1 MIPWSWALQHLST
14 IMQSPV
20 KDYLFK
26 DREIRVHITDLMH
39 LVISFCNLMEQVE
52 NAFTSGALKFQGL
65 GRTSLPIPIV
75 KRRCTELLTT
85 VNLNLNHW
93 PKQPI
98 GFKDMEK
105 VVNKVC
111 VFAYDNVPKT
121 SLTKTN

>member
-1 MIPWSWALQHLST
+1 
-14 IMQSPV
+14 MQSPA

-26 DREIRVHITDLMH
+26 DRELRVHITDLMNI
-39 LVISFCNLMEQVE
+39 VISFCNLMEQVE
-52 NAFTSGALKFQGL
+52 NAFTDGALKFQGL
-65 GRTSLPIPIV
+65 GRTNLPIPIV

-111 VFAYDNVPKT
+111 VFAYGNVSYNKPD
-121 SLTKTN
+121 